1 MPVQFKASRH
11 LDHLARGW
19 HSKEES
25 GTRKAHMQRDPDP
38 IHSGKV
44 ENEKKFFLNYSL
56 QI

>member
-11 LDHLARGW
+11 LYHLAQGW

-44 ENEKKFFLNYSL
+44 ETEEEKKSYSL